1 MRGLRLLIGKAR
13 HTHTQTAASFSSSVA
28 GILLSLYTQN
38 LSLVFSLLAIF
49 VDVVLRSAAF
59 T

>member
-13 HTHTQTAASFSSSVA
+13 HTHTQTASSFSRAVVGNSAVYRYSKP
-28 GILLSLYTQN
+28 LLSV
-38 LSLVFSLLAIF
+38 SFLAIF
-49 VDVVLRSAAF
+49 VDVVLRSASF